1 MAVRRGTL
9 RDHPP
14 IVIESFNGLWDR
26 GGDEAIPL
34 DHFKQ
39 AKNIQYIDSGY
50 TTRDGLNVDV
60 PGVSNVVR
68 HYNYKLQDGESLLVL
83 DSLGQIF
90 HALLDGSNTVF
101 GPILT
106 IAAMDDFGF
115 QAIAGRA
122 YINPFENFTDSDGVT
137 RQRGLLSEFLYVY
150 LGAGAA
156 ARKAAG
162 SPPTG
167 GAMGV
172 AISAGAG
179 FSDLGFHILA
189 VVFETDTGFL
199 TAIGPTT
206 FSTIT
211 QTDTAKGYDITSVPT
226 SSDSFV
232 TKRHIVATKRII
244 SYNGDCSRNEK

>member
-1 MAVRRGTL
+1 MAVRNRKL
-9 RDHPP
+9 RDHDP

-50 TTRDGLNVDV
+50 TTRDGLNIGV
-60 PGVSNVVR
+60 PGVTNVVR
-68 HYNYKLQDGESLLVL
+68 HYNYKLQDGESLIVL

-90 HALLDGSNTVF
+90 HVLLDGSNTVH

-137 RQRGLLSEFLYVY
+137 RQRGLSH
-150 LGAGAA
+150 A
-156 ARKAAG
+156 
-162 SPPTG
+162 
-167 GAMGV
+167 
-172 AISAGAG
+172 
-179 FSDLGFHILA
+179 
-189 VVFETDTGFL
+189 
-199 TAIGPTT
+199 
-206 FSTIT
+206 
-211 QTDTAKGYDITSVPT
+211 
-226 SSDSFV
+226 
-232 TKRHIVATKRII
+232 
-244 SYNGDCSRNEK
+244 